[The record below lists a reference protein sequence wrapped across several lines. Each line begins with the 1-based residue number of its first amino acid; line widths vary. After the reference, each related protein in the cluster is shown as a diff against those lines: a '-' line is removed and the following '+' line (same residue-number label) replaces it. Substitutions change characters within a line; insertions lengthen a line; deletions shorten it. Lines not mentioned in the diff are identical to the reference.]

1 MTIELDEAAKK
12 YIERQAQLNPGIPA
26 ERFIAFTIPSLV
38 NKVRVPANGAKASL
52 TSRLKDTSSHVRWDC
67 FNVNAA

>member
-1 MTIELDEAAKK
+1 MKMTIELDEAAKK

-38 NKVRVPANGAKASL
+38 NKTRVPAGGARASL
-52 TSRLKDTSSHVRWDC
+52 TGRLKDSSSHVR
-67 FNVNAA
+67 

>member
-1 MTIELDEAAKK
+1 MGISKMSIELDEAAKK

-38 NKVRVPANGAKASL
+38 NKTRVPAGGAKASL
-52 TSRLKDTSSHVRWDC
+52 TSRLKDSSPHVR
-67 FNVNAA
+67 